1 MTETAALMSVF
12 RERDI
17 KLWVEHDQL
26 KCNAPA
32 GALDAEMWAA
42 LASRKDE
49 LLTLLGQSQSNSG
62 ATKSVNRK
70 EETSPTL
77 LPRVSR
83 QVPMPVIPDRHERMA
98 DFIQALRGCGYDLAS
113 CAAAFVVPRPEA
125 AGS

>member
-1 MTETAALMSVF
+1 MTETAALLSVL

-32 GALDAEMWAA
+32 AALDAEMRAA

-49 LLTLLGQSQSNSG
+49 LLTLLGESQSNSG
-62 ATKSVNRK
+62 ATMSVNRE

-77 LPRVSR
+77 LLTVSR
-83 QVPMPVIPDRHERMA
+83 QVPMPVIPGRHERMA
-98 DFIQALRGCGYDLAS
+98 DF
-113 CAAAFVVPRPEA
+113 
-125 AGS
+125 